1 MFQSRG
7 FSETMIIYSNLGWK
21 KNARFY
27 LYIGGW
33 GQGVLWDPW
42 HGRGSQLPSP
52 YFFASSPFFLLKFV
66 FSPLIF
72 SLSFFSSYSPKKL
85 SPRLRQIFNNK
96 KNLKFPIQKLYFL
109 SIDEKMTPILRYNL
123 KIYIFHVCICVYVC
137 LHRCNTQVG
146 SYIYDIRNTS
156 IRYGYLLVNN

>member
-96 KNLKFPIQKLYFL
+96 KKTQVSYSKTLFL
-109 SIDEKMTPILRYNL
+109 
-123 KIYIFHVCICVYVC
+123 IYRWKKWPRFLDIIWKYTFFTSVYVYMSVC
-137 LHRCNTQVG
+137 TDAIHRWAHTFM
-146 SYIYDIRNTS
+146 IYVIRAFAMGT
-156 IRYGYLLVNN
+156 YW